1 MRSRSTLSSRGSASP
16 GVTTLSSTVVPA
28 SPLMR
33 LVATALLTPAIE
45 RPLTERMKSPRLM
58 PAFSAGESSKTRRT
72 FSPRRSC
79 STFIPTPSNSPLTDS
94 LNCVASFGVR

>member
-28 SPLMR
+28 WPLMR
-33 LVATALLTPAIE
+33 PVATSLLTPAIE
-45 RPLTERMKSPRLM
+45 RPLTARIRSPRLM
-58 PAFSAGESSKTRRT
+58 PAFSAGEPSKTRST
-72 FSPRRSC
+72 FRPRRSS

-94 LNCVASFGVR
+94 LNCVASLGVR